1 MTIRDQRVIFVPAAG
16 LAIDEGQQRQ
26 LESLLRA
33 GATPQ
38 KIVRGCHS
46 HR

>member
-1 MTIRDQRVIFVPAAG
+1 MFVPAAA
-16 LAIDEGQQRQ
+16 LTIDEGQKRQ

-38 KIVRGCHS
+38 
-46 HR
+46 